1 MYYRQILVDESFS
14 LKLKIMKEN
23 LNKYTPSYSFSSA
36 TVCLKKNYRII
47 TISFIL
53 LFLVPRS

>member
-1 MYYRQILVDESFS
+1 MYHRKILVDESFS
-14 LKLKIMKEN
+14 LKLKITKEN
-23 LNKYTPSYSFSSA
+23 LNKFTPLYSFSST

-53 LFLVPRS
+53 LFLFPRS